1 MKTTGLQAPIG
12 GWCASGYEIVRDAFA
27 ANFVEHGEVGGALAV
42 YAGDRPVVSLW
53 GGVAD
58 QRSGRLWSED
68 TIAIVFS
75 MTKGLTAT
83 CVHHLAERGAIDLD
97 AKVVRYWPEF
107 GAAGKGSTTVRM
119 LLGHRAGL
127 PAVDAELTLDQALAW
142 TPVVR
147 ALECQE
153 PFWEPGRDHG
163 YHLRTFG
170 WLVGEVFR
178 RVSGRTVGRYFAE
191 EIARPLELDWQLG
204 TPARDE
210 ARVARLVT
218 PPPAYHAMIA
228 SLPEDFLLRRALGA
242 PSNLFHYN
250 EMWNEPRLHAVEFP
264 SSNSL
269 ARAPSVARLYAA
281 LLPSWTRTR
290 VLANETVAAACH
302 QVSRGLDRVLLIESA
317 FGSGYQLPP
326 MLPSVVGPHA
336 FGHSGAGGAM
346 SFADPAA
353 NLAFAYIPNRLRIEL
368 GPDPRTESLANAVYA
383 AHVQRG

>member
-1 MKTTGLQAPIG
+1 VQIHGSVAP
-12 GWCASGYEIVRDAFA
+12 GYDLVRDAFA
-27 ANFVEHGEVGGALAV
+27 ANFLEHAEVGAALAV
-42 YAGDRPVVSLW
+42 FSGDRPVVSLW

-58 QRSGRLWSED
+58 QVSGRPWTQD
-68 TIAIVFS
+68 TIAVVFS

-83 CVHHLAERGAIDLD
+83 CVHHFAERNGIDLD

-107 GAAGKGSTTVRM
+107 GAAGKQSTTLRM

-127 PAVDAELTLDQALAW
+127 PAVDAALTLDQALDW
-142 TPVVR
+142 TPVVH
-147 ALECQE
+147 ALERQV
-153 PFWEPGRDHG
+153 PLWEPGRDHG

-170 WLVGEVFR
+170 WLVGEAFR
-178 RVSGRTVGRYFAE
+178 RMTGRTVGRYFAE
-191 EIARPLELDWQLG
+191 EIARPLGLDWQLG
-204 TPARDE
+204 LPARDE

-218 PPPAYHAMIA
+218 PPASYHAMIA

-250 EMWNEPRLHAVEFP
+250 EMWNEPRLHAVELP
-264 SSNSL
+264 SSNSV
-269 ARAPSVARLYAA
+269 AHAPSVARMYATM
-281 LLPSWTRTR
+281 LPSWSGQR
-290 VLANETVAAACH
+290 VLTRETVNAARM
-302 QVSRGLDRVLLIESA
+302 QVSRGPDRVLMIESA

-326 MLPSVVGPHA
+326 LLPAAVGKHA

-353 NLAFAYIPNRLRIEL
+353 DLAFAYIPNRLRIEL

-383 AHVQRG
+383 AHAKRA